1 MNAHDG
7 QGEYK
12 KVRLELE
19 DIAENGQNGQN
30 GQNGIEF
37 QRSIDHSHNG
47 VRSIIFLH
55 LVHKKWF

>member
-19 DIAENGQNGQN
+19 DIAENGQNHE
-30 GQNGIEF
+30 NGIDF

-47 VRSIIFLH
+47 VRNVFFTLY
-55 LVHKKWF
+55 